1 MPPKKTKKKR
11 VKKKKVEEI
20 PTAPEA
26 ELADLAQ
33 FDNLRIPEDS
43 DAKRELADEL
53 KTAGNRWYA
62 AANYEKAVELYTKSI
77 NLHQDYK
84 CFGNRSAAYLKVG
97 KVNDAVADAAYF
109 TKNRPLVRVILL
121 FLLFFFWYFFYE
133 FELPS
138 TTTESVKEGG
148 RRRRTTNNK
157 EKI

>member
-84 CFGNRSAAYLKVG
+84 CFGNRSVAYLKVG
-97 KVNDAVADAAYF
+97 KVNDAVADAAYC

-121 FLLFFFWYFFYE
+121 FLLFFYGIF
-133 FELPS
+133 L
-138 TTTESVKEGG
+138 
-148 RRRRTTNNK
+148 
-157 EKI
+157 